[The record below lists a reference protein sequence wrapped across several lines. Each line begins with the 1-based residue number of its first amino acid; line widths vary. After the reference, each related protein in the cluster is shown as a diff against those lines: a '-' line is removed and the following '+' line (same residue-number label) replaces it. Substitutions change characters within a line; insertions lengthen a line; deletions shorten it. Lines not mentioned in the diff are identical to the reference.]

1 VVASADTL
9 GKGVSYGLLS
19 LSYFG
24 RPFRLCA
31 PATATWDGSGNLI
44 DVIIGGYP
52 QRIDKSKMR

>member
-1 VVASADTL
+1 MAKESAT
-9 GKGVSYGLLS
+9 GLRS

-24 RPFRLCA
+24 RPFRLCP
-31 PATATWDGSGNLI
+31 PATATCDGSGNLI